1 MSALSPRL
9 ITTRKKRIK
18 KMLIDLNG
26 MTAVEWANT
35 WNIDIANVELCDY
48 CGEFGEWTGMA
59 LECYCH

>member
-1 MSALSPRL
+1 
-9 ITTRKKRIK
+9 
-18 KMLIDLNG
+18 MLIDLNG